1 VLDDVT
7 GPSGAT
13 QPAGRDHGGHAAS
26 RPEATELAR
35 PPKPPKPPKAGRNL
49 PAAIAVGLVLAG
61 AVVGTLYTVPW
72 LFVVVAVAAV
82 LMSVW
87 ELRQAIAGAGAEP
100 PLAPLLVG
108 TVAVIVAAYVG
119 GAAALG
125 VAFGL
130 TVLVLVLWRLTG
142 PVEGSVVDVSSSVW
156 IAGYLPLMA
165 GFVMLMLA
173 QSQGSDRIIVF
184 ILTTICS
191 DIGGY
196 AVGVLFGRH
205 PMAPR
210 ISPKK
215 SWEGFAGSM
224 VACVVA
230 ASLSGHWLLGMQWWQ
245 GAVLGL
251 AIVLTA
257 TLGDLAES
265 MVKRDLGIK
274 DMGHLLPGH
283 GGMLDRLDSLIPS
296 APVAFLLLT
305 VFVGG

>member
-1 VLDDVT
+1 VLDHVT
-7 GPSGAT
+7 TSSGAAE
-13 QPAGRDHGGHAAS
+13 PA
-26 RPEATELAR
+26 T
-35 PPKPPKPPKAGRNL
+35 PPKAGRNL
-49 PAAIAVGLVLAG
+49 PAAIAVGLVLA
-61 AVVGTLYTVPW
+61 ASVVGTLYTVPW
-72 LFVVVAVAAV
+72 LFVVVAAAAV
-82 LMSVW
+82 LLSVW
-87 ELRQAIAGAGAEP
+87 ELRHAIAATGAEP
-100 PLAPLLVG
+100 PLVPLLAG

-142 PVEGSVVDVSSSVW
+142 PVEGSVVDVSSAVW

-165 GFVMLMLA
+165 GFVMLMLT
-173 QSQGSDRIIVF
+173 QSQGPDRIVVF

-196 AVGVLFGRH
+196 AVGVLVGRH

-215 SWEGFAGSM
+215 SWEGFGGSV

-230 ASLSGHWLLGMQWWQ
+230 ASLAGHWLLGMQWWQ

-251 AIVLTA
+251 AVVVTA

-274 DMGHLLPGH
+274 DMGNLLPGH

-305 VFVGG
+305 VFIGG

>member
-1 VLDDVT
+1 MLDDVT
-7 GPSGAT
+7 TPSGAAE
-13 QPAGRDHGGHAAS
+13 PS
-26 RPEATELAR
+26 EPATER
-35 PPKPPKPPKAGRNL
+35 GPKAGRNL
-49 PAAIAVGLVLAG
+49 PAAIGVGLVLAA
-61 AVVGTLYTVPW
+61 AVLGTLYTLPW

-82 LMSVW
+82 LLAVW
-87 ELRQAIAGAGAEP
+87 ELRHAVATRGAEP
-100 PLAPLLVG
+100 PLVPLLAG

-119 GAAALG
+119 GPAALG

-130 TVLVLVLWRLTG
+130 VVLVLVLWRLTG
-142 PVEGSVVDVSSSVW
+142 PVEGSVVDLSASVW

-173 QSQGSDRIIVF
+173 QAQGPDRIVVL
-184 ILTTICS
+184 ILTTVCS
-191 DIGGY
+191 DVGGY
-196 AVGVLFGRH
+196 AVGVLAGRH

-215 SWEGFAGSM
+215 SWEGFAGSV
-224 VACVVA
+224 VACVVG
-230 ASLSGHWLLGMQWWQ
+230 ASLSAHWLLGTQWWQ

-274 DMGHLLPGH
+274 DMGKLLPGH

-296 APVAFLLLT
+296 APVAFVLLT

>member
-1 VLDDVT
+1 MLDDVT
-7 GPSGAT
+7 TPSGAAE
-13 QPAGRDHGGHAAS
+13 PS
-26 RPEATELAR
+26 EPATER
-35 PPKPPKPPKAGRNL
+35 GPKAGRNL
-49 PAAIAVGLVLAG
+49 PAAIGVGLVLAA
-61 AVVGTLYTVPW
+61 AVLGTLYPLPW

-82 LMSVW
+82 LLAVW
-87 ELRQAIAGAGAEP
+87 ELRHAVATRGAEP
-100 PLAPLLVG
+100 PLVPLLAG

-130 TVLVLVLWRLTG
+130 VVLVLVLWRLTG
-142 PVEGSVVDVSSSVW
+142 PVEGSVVDLSASVW

-173 QSQGSDRIIVF
+173 QAQGPDRIVVL
-184 ILTTICS
+184 ILTTVCS
-191 DIGGY
+191 DVGGY
-196 AVGVLFGRH
+196 AVGVLAGRH

-210 ISPKK
+210 VSPKK
-215 SWEGFAGSM
+215 SWEGFAGSV
-224 VACVVA
+224 VACVVG
-230 ASLSGHWLLGMQWWQ
+230 ASLSAHWLLGTQWWQ

-274 DMGHLLPGH
+274 DMGKLLPGH

-296 APVAFLLLT
+296 APVAFVLLT

>member
-1 VLDDVT
+1 MLDDVT

-13 QPAGRDHGGHAAS
+13 QPAGRDRGGHAAS
-26 RPEATELAR
+26 RPEATEPA
-35 PPKPPKPPKAGRNL
+35 KSPKAGRNL

-87 ELRQAIAGAGAEP
+87 ELRQAIASAGAEP

-142 PVEGSVVDVSSSVW
+142 PVEGSVLDVSSSVW

-274 DMGHLLPGH
+274 DMGNLLPGH

>member
-7 GPSGAT
+7 TSSGAR
-13 QPAGRDHGGHAAS
+13 QPAGHDHGSHGGHAAS
-26 RPEATELAR
+26 RPESSEPA
-35 PPKPPKPPKAGRNL
+35 KPPKAGRNL

-61 AVVGTLYTVPW
+61 SVVGTLYTVRW

-87 ELRQAIAGAGAEP
+87 ELRHAIASAGAEP
-100 PLAPLLVG
+100 PLVPLLVG
-108 TVAVIVAAYVG
+108 TVAIIVAAYVG

-215 SWEGFAGSM
+215 SWEGFAGSL
-224 VACVVA
+224 VACVLA
-230 ASLSGHWLLGMQWWQ
+230 ASLSGRWLLGMQWWQ

-274 DMGHLLPGH
+274 DMGNLLPGH